1 MTMYG
6 YREDTIKHIKRS
18 LRGMKDTWH
27 VISFNYNGY
36 HVASKCYG
44 TWAQRITATE
54 LDKEGNQT
62 IALRDASNMDITQ
75 KACVEFFE
83 SFLDCLD
90 EIRTEERA
98 K

>member
-1 MTMYG
+1 MAMYP
-6 YREDTIKHIKRS
+6 YRDDVVTHIKRS
-18 LRGMKDTWH
+18 LRGKKETWH
-27 VISFNYNGY
+27 VISFNYSGY

-44 TWAQRITATE
+44 AWAQRITATE

-75 KACVEFFE
+75 KACVVFFE
-83 SFLDCLD
+83 SFLNCLD
-90 EIRTEERA
+90 EIRSEERS